1 MINTDFL
8 DAYLPVPELGTVIRQ
23 MQAALAAAGFPI
35 TAAKSGSVFY
45 MLLRIV
51 AQFYIE
57 LRRLAR
63 SLLANGFVKTAAEGW
78 LEAKAED
85 YSMARKQASKTR
97 GVLTLSRASS
107 TCAVKIPA
115 GHVFKTSYDING
127 EQLCFIVTQDTV
139 FKLGETSC
147 GVPVEAEF
155 AGSAYNCA
163 KDTITETLINLESG
177 ADVISIT
184 NGEDWITREGTDIEN
199 LEVFRERI
207 LNAWSG
213 LATLPTADTYKAAAE
228 AVEGVLRAQVDD
240 LHPRGQGTVDIIVTS
255 SAGEASFALL
265 TAVTA
270 AVEAIA
276 GPYDNLLVKSASVV
290 RQNITVT
297 LKVPSTLYTDDLAA
311 QAKGILT
318 RMLTLSS
325 DRSLN
330 ELLVSD
336 IVFYLRSELS
346 AVRNVLVTVPA
357 ADVVLG
363 SDKVILPGT
372 LSVTVSEV

>member
-1 MINTDFL
+1 M
-8 DAYLPVPELGTVIRQ
+8 PELGTVIHQ

-63 SLLANGFVKTAAEGW
+63 SLLANGFVKTAAAGW

-177 ADVISIT
+177 ADIISIT
-184 NGEDWITREGTDIEN
+184 NGGDWITKEGTDIEN